1 MQLSILRMPQC
12 LHGIESMFEQTIIE
26 GAPECEEFSFLIHV
40 TQIAAKLC
48 VDVMESDFE
57 QKTSECGE
65 NISDTLS

>member
-1 MQLSILRMPQC
+1 
-12 LHGIESMFEQTIIE
+12 MFEQTIIE

-40 TQIAAKLC
+40 TQIATKLC
-48 VDVMESDFE
+48 VDVMESDFK